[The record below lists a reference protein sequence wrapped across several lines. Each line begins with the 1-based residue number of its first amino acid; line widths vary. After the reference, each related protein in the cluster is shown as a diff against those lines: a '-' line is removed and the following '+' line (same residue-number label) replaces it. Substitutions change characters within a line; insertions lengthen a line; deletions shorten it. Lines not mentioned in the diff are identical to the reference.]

1 VAPRVLVADHEPE
14 VAEMVRQYL
23 ERASL
28 SVTVAA
34 SPGAAVRALAGRACD
49 VFVIDL
55 MMPGLEVRALRRALT
70 SAVPV
75 VFLLER
81 QTARPHGL
89 NSPSVARRWL
99 IRPFSPR
106 ALVEAVTELLRA
118 APGEPGGRS
127 EQTPPAAAAPD
138 AAAERDIRQVI
149 VAGRPV
155 TLTRTEHCLLAA
167 LAAQP
172 GRVLTRQCLIAALE
186 SDRGKAPSPRAVDVY
201 VSQLRVKLGPDT
213 IRTIRGVGYILD
225 TSALGNILD
234 TSALGNAE
242 VLQRQTPGGVPGARS
257 AGV

>member
-1 VAPRVLVADHEPE
+1 MADHEPE

-23 ERASL
+23 ERAGL
-28 SVTVAA
+28 CVTVAA
-34 SPGAAVRALAGRACD
+34 SPGAAVRALADWTFG

-89 NSPSVARRWL
+89 NSPPAARRWL

-106 ALVEAVTELLRA
+106 ALVEAVTELLPSAPVSA
-118 APGEPGGRS
+118 APDAPI
-127 EQTPPAAAAPD
+127 APD
-138 AAAERDIRQVI
+138 AAAERDTRQVV

-172 GRVLTRQCLIAALE
+172 GRVLTRQRLIAALE

-201 VSQLRVKLGPDT
+201 VGQLRVKLGPDT

-225 TSALGNILD
+225 HAPD
-234 TSALGNAE
+234 
-242 VLQRQTPGGVPGARS
+242 P
-257 AGV
+257 

>member
-1 VAPRVLVADHEPE
+1 MAPRVLVADHEPE

-23 ERASL
+23 ERAGL
-28 SVTVAA
+28 RVTVAA
-34 SPGAAVRALAGRACD
+34 SPGTAVRALADRTCD

-89 NSPSVARRWL
+89 NSPPAARRWL

-106 ALVEAVTELLRA
+106 ALVEAVAELLRA
-118 APGEPGGRS
+118 APGEPDGRS
-127 EQTPPAAAAPD
+127 GETPPPAAPVPAVPD
-138 AAAERDIRQVI
+138 AAAERDTRQVL

-155 TLTRTEHCLLAA
+155 TLTRTEYCLLAA
-167 LAAQP
+167 LAAHP
-172 GRVLTRQCLIAALE
+172 GRVLTRQRLLAALE

-213 IRTIRGVGYILD
+213 IRTIRGVGYILNR
-225 TSALGNILD
+225 ALDL
-234 TSALGNAE
+234 A
-242 VLQRQTPGGVPGARS
+242 PGGFRPDPAS
-257 AGV
+257 PIA

>member
-1 VAPRVLVADHEPE
+1 MA
-14 VAEMVRQYL
+14 RQYL
-23 ERASL
+23 ERADL
-28 SVTVAA
+28 CVTVAA
-34 SPGAAVRALAGRACD
+34 SPGAAVRALVGRAFD

-89 NSPSVARRWL
+89 NSPRAARRWL
-99 IRPFSPR
+99 VRPFSPR

-118 APGEPGGRS
+118 GPGEPGESAGR
-127 EQTPPAAAAPD
+127 PRAAPVS
-138 AAAERDIRQVI
+138 AASAVA
-149 VAGRPV
+149 AGRPV

-167 LAAQP
+167 LAAYP
-172 GRVLTRQCLIAALE
+172 GRVLTRQRLIAALE

-201 VSQLRVKLGPDT
+201 VSQLRVKLGPDA

-225 TSALGNILD
+225 HALDLAPGDFPGN
-234 TSALGNAE
+234 
-242 VLQRQTPGGVPGARS
+242 RS
-257 AGV
+257 PLAP

>member
-23 ERASL
+23 ERAAL
-28 SVTVAA
+28 RVTVAA
-34 SPGAAVRALAGRACD
+34 SPGAAVRALAGRAFD

-89 NSPSVARRWL
+89 NSPPPARRWL

-106 ALVEAVTELLRA
+106 ELVEAVTELL
-118 APGEPGGRS
+118 
-127 EQTPPAAAAPD
+127 PPAPVSAAPD
-138 AAAERDIRQVI
+138 AAAGQDTRQVA
-149 VAGRPV
+149 VAGRPI
-155 TLTRTEHCLLAA
+155 TLTRTEQCLLAA
-167 LAAQP
+167 LAAHP
-172 GRVLTRQCLIAALE
+172 GRVLTRQRLIAALG

-201 VSQLRVKLGPDT
+201 VCQLRVKLGSDA

-225 TSALGNILD
+225 HAPEPIVD
-234 TSALGNAE
+234 YD
-242 VLQRQTPGGVPGARS
+242 
-257 AGV
+257 

>member
-1 VAPRVLVADHEPE
+1 MAPRVLVADHEPE

-23 ERASL
+23 ERAAL
-28 SVTVAA
+28 RVTVAA
-34 SPGAAVRALAGRACD
+34 GPGAAVRALADWTFD

-89 NSPSVARRWL
+89 NSPSAVRRWL

-106 ALVEAVTELLRA
+106 ALVEAVAELLPTAPVSA
-118 APGEPGGRS
+118 AP
-127 EQTPPAAAAPD
+127 AAPD
-138 AAAERDIRQVI
+138 AAAERDTRQVA

-167 LAAQP
+167 LAAHP
-172 GRVLTRQCLIAALE
+172 GRVLTRQRLLAALE
-186 SDRGKAPSPRAVDVY
+186 SDRGKVPSPRAVDVY
-201 VSQLRVKLGPDT
+201 VSQLRVKLGPDV
-213 IRTIRGVGYILD
+213 IRTIRGIGYILD
-225 TSALGNILD
+225 QAPDFATGGHLPSAG
-234 TSALGNAE
+234 GNAE
-242 VLQRQTPGGVPGARS
+242 VLRRQTPGGVPRARS